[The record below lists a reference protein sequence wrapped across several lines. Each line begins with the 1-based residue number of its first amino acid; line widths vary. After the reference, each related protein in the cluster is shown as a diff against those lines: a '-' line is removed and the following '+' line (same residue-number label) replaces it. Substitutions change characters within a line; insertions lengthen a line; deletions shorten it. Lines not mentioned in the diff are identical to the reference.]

1 MKALIQIRTTE
12 EMKAKIQKQADTLNM
27 SVSQLLLKSVE
38 DNKDFISIF
47 ERFYKEFENVN
58 ENISSTFY
66 FFKQD
71 IDELKEG
78 KLVKSES
85 KKHYVDIKIPKEN
98 IIEEDLIV
106 LKGNVLEVLENNVEG
121 SYFLVLNLINNTKMQ
136 LTYDKFTDDAIVK
149 RRM

>member
-47 ERFYKEFENVN
+47 ERFYKEFENIN

-78 KLVKSES
+78 KLVKNES

-106 LKGNVLEVLENNVEG
+106 LKGNVLEVLENNAEG

>member
-12 EMKAKIQKQADTLNM
+12 EMKAKIQKQADALNM

-47 ERFYKEFENVN
+47 ERFYKEFENIN

-78 KLVKSES
+78 KLVTNES

-121 SYFLVLNLINNTKMQ
+121 SYFLVSNLINNTKMQ
-136 LTYDKFTDDAIVK
+136 LTYDKFIDDAIIK

>member
-12 EMKAKIQKQADTLNM
+12 EMKAKIQKQADALNM

-47 ERFYKEFENVN
+47 ERFYKEFENIN

-78 KLVKSES
+78 KLVTNES

-136 LTYDKFTDDAIVK
+136 LTYDKFIDDAIIK

>member
-12 EMKAKIQKQADTLNM
+12 EMKAKIQKQADALNM

-47 ERFYKEFENVN
+47 ERFYKEFENIN

-78 KLVKSES
+78 KLVTNES

-121 SYFLVLNLINNTKMQ
+121 SYFLVSNLINNTKMQ

>member
-47 ERFYKEFENVN
+47 ERFYKEFENIN

-71 IDELKEG
+71 IDELKES

-136 LTYDKFTDDAIVK
+136 LTYDKFTDDAIIK

>member
-12 EMKAKIQKQADTLNM
+12 EMKAKIQKQADALNM

-47 ERFYKEFENVN
+47 ERFYKEFENIN

-66 FFKQD
+66 IFKQD
-71 IDELKEG
+71 IDELKES

-85 KKHYVDIKIPKEN
+85 KIHYVDIKIPKEN

-136 LTYDKFTDDAIVK
+136 LTYDKFTDDAIIK
-149 RRM
+149 RKM

>member
-12 EMKAKIQKQADTLNM
+12 EMKAKIQKQADALNM

-47 ERFYKEFENVN
+47 ERFYKEFENIN

-78 KLVKSES
+78 KLVKNES

-121 SYFLVLNLINNTKMQ
+121 GYFLVLNLINNTKMQ

>member
-47 ERFYKEFENVN
+47 ERFYKEFENIN

-71 IDELKEG
+71 INELKEG
-78 KLVKSES
+78 KLVTNES

-121 SYFLVLNLINNTKMQ
+121 SYFLVSNLINNTKMQ
-136 LTYDKFTDDAIVK
+136 LTYDKFIDDAIIK

>member
-47 ERFYKEFENVN
+47 ERFYKEFENIN

-78 KLVKSES
+78 KLVTNES

-121 SYFLVLNLINNTKMQ
+121 SYFLVSNLINNTKMQ
-136 LTYDKFTDDAIVK
+136 LTYDKFIDDAIIK

>member
-47 ERFYKEFENVN
+47 ERFYKEFENIN

-85 KKHYVDIKIPKEN
+85 KKHYIDIKIPKEN

>member
-1 MKALIQIRTTE
+1 MKTLIQIRTTE

-47 ERFYKEFENVN
+47 ERFYKEFENIN

-78 KLVKSES
+78 KLVTNES

-121 SYFLVLNLINNTKMQ
+121 SYFLVSNLINNTKMQ
-136 LTYDKFTDDAIVK
+136 LTYDKFIDDAIIK

>member
-12 EMKAKIQKQADTLNM
+12 EMKAKIQKQADALNM

-47 ERFYKEFENVN
+47 ERFYKEFENIN

-78 KLVKSES
+78 KLVKNES

-106 LKGNVLEVLENNVEG
+106 LKGNVMEVLENNVEG

>member
-47 ERFYKEFENVN
+47 ERFYKEFENIN

>member
-47 ERFYKEFENVN
+47 ERFYKEFENIN

-78 KLVKSES
+78 KLVANES

-121 SYFLVLNLINNTKMQ
+121 SYFLVSNLINNTKMQ
-136 LTYDKFTDDAIVK
+136 LTYDKFIDDAIIK

>member
-12 EMKAKIQKQADTLNM
+12 EMKAKIQKQADALNM

-47 ERFYKEFENVN
+47 ERFYKEFENIN

-78 KLVKSES
+78 KLVKNES

>member
-12 EMKAKIQKQADTLNM
+12 EMKAKIQKQADALNM

-47 ERFYKEFENVN
+47 ERFYKEFENIN

-78 KLVKSES
+78 KLVKNES

-136 LTYDKFTDDAIVK
+136 LTYDKFTDDAIIK

>member
-47 ERFYKEFENVN
+47 ERFYKEFENIN

-78 KLVKSES
+78 KLVKNES

-136 LTYDKFTDDAIVK
+136 LTYDKFTDDAIIK

>member
-1 MKALIQIRTTE
+1 MKALIKIRTTE
-12 EMKAKIQKQADTLNM
+12 EMKAKIQKQADALNM

-47 ERFYKEFENVN
+47 ERFYKEFENIN

-78 KLVKSES
+78 KLVKNES

-121 SYFLVLNLINNTKMQ
+121 SYFLVSNLINNTKMQ
-136 LTYDKFTDDAIVK
+136 LTYDKFIDDAIIK

>member
-47 ERFYKEFENVN
+47 ERFYKEFENIN

-78 KLVKSES
+78 KLVTNES

-106 LKGNVLEVLENNVEG
+106 LKGNVLEVLENNVED

-136 LTYDKFTDDAIVK
+136 LTYDKFIDDAIIK

>member
-47 ERFYKEFENVN
+47 ERFYKEFENIN

-71 IDELKEG
+71 IYELKEG
-78 KLVKSES
+78 KLVTNES

>member
-47 ERFYKEFENVN
+47 ERFYKEFENIN

-78 KLVKSES
+78 KLVTNES

-121 SYFLVLNLINNTKMQ
+121 SYFLVSNLINNTKMQ

>member
-47 ERFYKEFENVN
+47 ERFYKEFENIN

-71 IDELKEG
+71 IDELKED
-78 KLVKSES
+78 KLAKNES
-85 KKHYVDIKIPKEN
+85 KKHYIDIKIPKEN

>member
-47 ERFYKEFENVN
+47 ERFYKEFENIN

-78 KLVKSES
+78 KLVKNES